1 MSDKKELWCVHVI
14 GPDDV
19 IAYPDKA
26 SAEQEAAALNEMFAI
41 EAAKHHGDANWPA
54 CRAEV
59 ILWPYSAGAHDI
71 DMGCRTGMV
80 L

>member
-1 MSDKKELWCVHVI
+1 MSDKNELWCVHII

-26 SAEQEAAALNEMFAI
+26 AAETEAAALNAMFAV

-59 ILWPYSAGAHDI
+59 ILWPYSAGAHDV

-80 L
+80 E